1 MQKTSL
7 GREPRH
13 LGWFVDRVA
22 MYHEASALLERLR
35 FEVDPGAKMRK
46 LSLGQSQLME
56 IAKAIDRN
64 SSLLI
69 MDEPW

>member
-1 MQKTSL
+1 
-7 GREPRH
+7 
-13 LGWFVDRVA
+13 
-22 MYHEASALLERLR
+22 MYHEASALERLR